1 MLTPSST
8 VSRKGAKPK
17 GPFDA
22 KPAKPLPSHLSRLLE
37 TQTALQHA
45 LSHAL
50 ATSATSPS
58 ETGVVRNV
66 LNHLS
71 LATYAGLATSF
82 DLDDLRRLC
91 WVWEWD
97 GKQLS
102 PQEMKG
108 KATPSRTEDDN
119 PFFDKPTPKVANKV
133 LTSKEDNPF
142 LVEREPMPMERLRSK
157 VRPKIV
163 EDGDNPFVDEGTS
176 TLKKKG
182 KGKATTLLDEDEDEK
197 VKFTATTQSSSSSA
211 KEWTR
216 GAMGF
221 VLSQCTHHSKVAGSR
236 VPAYGI
242 GIEVEMDIDKDMTGG
257 MAAVARWTAAAE
269 SRRKQFRAKLEQ
281 WVQVRVYPSF
291 KRENL
296 TNMPSA

>member
-97 GKQLS
+97 GKQLP
-102 PQEMKG
+102 PQETKG
-108 KATPSRTEDDN
+108 KGTPPRTEDDN

-133 LTSKEDNPF
+133 LTCKEDNPF

-157 VRPKIV
+157 TRPKIV
-163 EDGDNPFVDEGTS
+163 EDGDNPFVDEATS
-176 TLKKKG
+176 KG
-182 KGKATTLLDEDEDEK
+182 KGKATTLLDEDEDEE
-197 VKFTATTQSSSSSA
+197 VKFTATKQSSSSSA
-211 KEWTR
+211 KDWTR

-257 MAAVARWTAAAE
+257 MAAVARWTASAE
-269 SRRKQFRAKLEQ
+269 SRRKQFRTKLEQ
-281 WVQVRVYPSF
+281 WVQVRVCLSNAKTP
-291 KRENL
+291 L
-296 TNMPSA
+296 MCLASA